1 MNKLK
6 HLFFTVML
14 FASLSFITSC
24 NPDDDG
30 DVDVRDA
37 VLNWS
42 ATGACSQSI
51 NMTFVDNKPANNV
64 NISLAMYNSANQ
76 VLSVVFFETNYS
88 WQLGFALENMSQLQ
102 TGTYSIGSGG
112 GILINGTMSTNCAQ
126 GFSYVSG
133 TVTITAV
140 DEATGV
146 GNPGDRYI
154 SGTFNFTLEDGNT
167 PPNTITVQGSF
178 SDLYIAT
185 S

>member
-14 FASLSFITSC
+14 FASLSLITSC
-24 NPDDDG
+24 NKNDDG
-30 DVDVRDA
+30 TVDVRDA

-76 VLSVVFFETNYS
+76 ALSVVFFETGYS
-88 WQLGFALENMSQLQ
+88 WQWGFSIENMSQLQ
-102 TGTYSIGSGG
+102 TGTFSVVTGG
-112 GILINGTMSTNCAQ
+112 GALINGSMSSNCAQ
-126 GFSYVSG
+126 GFDLVSG
-133 TVTITAV
+133 SVTITSVVA
-140 DEATGV
+140 ATGV
-146 GNPGDRYI
+146 GNPNDKYI
-154 SGTFNFTLEDGNT
+154 TGTVTLTLQDANS
-167 PPNTITVQGSF
+167 PPQTITVQGSF
-178 SDLYIAT
+178 TDLFIAN